1 VNRPGQRHE
10 RGTASEVVETGQA
23 CGKAIL
29 LGEHAVVY
37 GVPALAVGI
46 ERGVRAVATPCAG
59 VSRLAVP
66 GWGVEVAAG
75 DRSDLGRALAAIA
88 EASDLATSLAIEAT
102 VDLPPGGGLG
112 CSAAL
117 GVAVARAIDPA
128 SDPET
133 IAARVMA
140 WERIFHGNPSG
151 VDAAVASCGGC
162 VEFTKGGE
170 SGGPARIEPVRL
182 AAPLTVCIGHSGKSS
197 STVAMVESV
206 ARLRSERPQRVK
218 EAFDAIR
225 ALVRAGRR
233 ALEWGDRASL
243 GRLMDMNQMWLGA
256 LRLSTPAI
264 DDLCRVARDHGAYGA
279 KLTGAG
285 GGGCVV
291 AVVSGVPGAKHVL
304 QGWRAAGFEGFA
316 TRVAPANVELEDIVE
331 SA

>member
-1 VNRPGQRHE
+1 VNRLGQRHE
-10 RGTASEVVETGQA
+10 RGTAGEAARAGQA

-46 ERGVRAVATPCAG
+46 ERGVRAVATPCTGAL
-59 VSRLAVP
+59 RLAVP
-66 GWGVEVAAG
+66 GWGVEVMAG
-75 DRSDLGRALAAIA
+75 DRSDLGRALAALA
-88 EASDLATSLAIEAT
+88 EASDVTASLAIEAT

-117 GVAVARAIDPA
+117 GVAVARAMDPA

-140 WERIFHGNPSG
+140 WELIFHGNPSG
-151 VDAAVASCGGC
+151 VDAAVSSCGGC
-162 VEFTKGGE
+162 VEFTKGERGA
-170 SGGPARIEPVRL
+170 SALIEPVQV

-197 STVAMVESV
+197 GTAAMVESV
-206 ARLRSERPQRVK
+206 ARLRAERPQRVG

-225 ALVRAGRR
+225 TLVKAGRR

-243 GRLMDMNQMWLGA
+243 GRLMDMNQTWLA
-256 LRLSTPAI
+256 APPI
-264 DDLCRVARDHGAYGA
+264 DDLCRIARDHGAYGA

-291 AVVSGVPGAKHVL
+291 AVVSGAPGAKHVL

-316 TRVAPANVELEDIVE
+316 TRVVPTNVELEDIVE